1 MAEPSVMMEY
11 LGNVVIQWDKWMRK
25 LCEDCEVVCLLN
37 TAFSQLCL
45 SCAFLTAPVLL
56 LFSFLTVLLIPI
68 LFRVL

>member
-25 LCEDCEVVCLLN
+25 LCEDCEVVCLLD
-37 TAFSQLCL
+37 TAFFQLCL
-45 SCAFLTAPVLL
+45 SCAFLAAPVL
-56 LFSFLTVLLIPI
+56 FSFSSFTVLLISI